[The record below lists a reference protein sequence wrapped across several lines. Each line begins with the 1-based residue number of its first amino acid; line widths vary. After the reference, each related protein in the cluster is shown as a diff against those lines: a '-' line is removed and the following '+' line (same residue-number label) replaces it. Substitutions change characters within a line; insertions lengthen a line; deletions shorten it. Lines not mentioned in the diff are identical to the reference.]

1 MATVLPSSCAGNDA
15 SQLSPPLIHA
25 LAVAAKKPASGCRPE
40 LLAGRYDI
48 DAAVSIQGILAVG
61 EDTEAASSVTP
72 QPDQL
77 LAFVL
82 GKLNKATREKLLREL
97 PEEFVANGNDMPE
110 SDDGL
115 VDAVHDM
122 LAKLRRTVVRPRRGS
137 VTGTFDVR
145 MVPALVMS
153 RLSVVG

>member
-1 MATVLPSSCAGNDA
+1 MATVLPSRCADNDA
-15 SQLSPPLIHA
+15 SLSPPLVHA
-25 LAVAAKKPASGCRPE
+25 LAVAAKKPAANCRPE

-77 LAFVL
+77 LAYVL
-82 GKLNKATREKLLREL
+82 GKLNTATREKLLREL
-97 PEEFVANGNDMPE
+97 PEEFVANGNDMPA
-110 SDDGL
+110 SDEGL

-122 LAKLRRTVVRPRRGS
+122 LAKLRRTVIRPRRGS
-137 VTGTFDVR
+137 VTGTFDVGL
-145 MVPALVMS
+145 VPALVMS
-153 RLSVVG
+153 KLSVVG